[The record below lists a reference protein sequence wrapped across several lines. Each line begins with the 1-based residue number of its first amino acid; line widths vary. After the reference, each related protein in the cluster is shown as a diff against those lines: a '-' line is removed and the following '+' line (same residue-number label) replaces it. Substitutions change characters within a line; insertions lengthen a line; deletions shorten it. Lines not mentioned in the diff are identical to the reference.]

1 MIGFDNGSEQIRYLD
16 GKAVQEI
23 NADLTD
29 ALDFTKAMRLHA
41 NSNIA
46 FAGTKKYGPFDIDKS
61 LANTLIAASD
71 NLNHR
76 SNIDVVKPWVNGS
89 DIVEKNRGMWIID
102 FGVDMSCD
110 EAAEYNRP
118 FEYVNH
124 HVKPEREKV
133 RRERTRRKWWLF
145 EETRSG
151 MRRAIGPLQRFI
163 VTPAV
168 AKHRPF
174 VWLAHPTIPD
184 QQLIVIA
191 REDDYFLGVLHSLAH
206 ELWSLRLGT
215 SLGPTPRYTPT
226 TTFETFP
233 FPWSPG
239 SECQDDPRV
248 QAIAAAARDL
258 VSVRDAWLGGAAYP
272 DLPLEKRT
280 LTNLY
285 NARPDWLDAAHR
297 QLDAAVLDAYGW
309 PHDIADEDIL
319 ARLLA
324 LNLERAAGQGG
335 VEAQALE
342 VLVEVD

>member
-1 MIGFDNGSEQIRYLD
+1 
-16 GKAVQEI
+16 
-23 NADLTD
+23 
-29 ALDFTKAMRLHA
+29 
-41 NSNIA
+41 
-46 FAGTKKYGPFDIDKS
+46 
-61 LANTLIAASD
+61 
-71 NLNHR
+71 
-76 SNIDVVKPWVNGS
+76 
-89 DIVEKNRGMWIID
+89 
-102 FGVDMSCD
+102 MSCD